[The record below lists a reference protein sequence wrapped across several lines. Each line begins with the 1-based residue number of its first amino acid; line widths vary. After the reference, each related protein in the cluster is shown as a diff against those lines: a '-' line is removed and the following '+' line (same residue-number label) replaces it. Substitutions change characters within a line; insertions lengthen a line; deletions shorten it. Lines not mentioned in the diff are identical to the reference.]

1 MGEIYLYTGNGA
13 GKTTNALGLALRS
26 LGHGRKVFIVQ
37 FLKGRKNIG
46 EFKIKEKCKL
56 NENYEIHQFGRDEF
70 VDLKN
75 PTEEDKKLAQEGFD
89 FAKQLMEK
97 KPNLLILDELN
108 LVAAAKMIAEKE
120 IVNFLK
126 KAKQVCDVVLTGRYA
141 PFLLMDAADYVNTIL
156 PVKMPGEM
164 KAKKGINY

>member
-56 NENYEIHQFGRDEF
+56 NENYEIHQ
-70 VDLKN
+70 LK
-75 PTEEDKKLAQEGFD
+75 
-89 FAKQLMEK
+89 
-97 KPNLLILDELN
+97 
-108 LVAAAKMIAEKE
+108 V
-120 IVNFLK
+120 
-126 KAKQVCDVVLTGRYA
+126 
-141 PFLLMDAADYVNTIL
+141 
-156 PVKMPGEM
+156 
-164 KAKKGINY
+164 